1 MAVSCYNCEYL
12 INILE
17 ENFVLNGGNIDWI
30 SNGLKVVD
38 PQIAKFAEI
47 TEVLAFKPWNLNIR
61 HIEYLLSKDSYGNS
75 WSF

>member
-38 PQIAKFAEI
+38 P
-47 TEVLAFKPWNLNIR
+47 
-61 HIEYLLSKDSYGNS
+61 
-75 WSF
+75 